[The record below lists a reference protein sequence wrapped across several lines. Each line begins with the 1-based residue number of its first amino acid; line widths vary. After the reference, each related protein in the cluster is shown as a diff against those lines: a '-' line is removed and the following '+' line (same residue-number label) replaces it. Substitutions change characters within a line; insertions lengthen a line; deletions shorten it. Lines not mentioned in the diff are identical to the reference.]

1 MEQVI
6 QGNFGIEFHF
16 VFFTFSNAFFS
27 YATCS
32 SFIGGVK
39 NVTCTGNVVKTEHFD
54 RSGRTSFFNFFT
66 TVVNHC
72 TNFTISSA
80 GNDGVTNMESTA
92 LYQYGSYRAT
102 TFIQLGFNYGTT
114 SRKVRVSFQFL
125 HFSYQQNHFQQIADT
140 HFFMCGNGNHNGI
153 AAPIFRNQFMFSQ
166 LLFNMVRVCTFTVH
180 FVNSNNDG
188 HFRCF
193 SMVDCFDGLRHYTV
207 ICSNN
212 EDSNVSYLST
222 TSTHCGERFVTR
234 GIKEYD
240 GFALMADFVRTD
252 VLGNTASFAC
262 SNIGFT
268 DCVKQR
274 SFTMVNVTHYGN
286 YRRTQYAFF
295 RIIFYF
301 GNFSRIFI
309 RSFLTDFYTK
319 FFTDKLSGFEVDVLV
334 NGNHHTQHEQRFD
347 NFANFAF
354 NQGCEFFNVDGF
366 ADFYESRSNDF
377 SCGLIAF
384 RLRIIGRTF
393 FHVHLMTR
401 ATVRTAFFSSVG
413 TFNLLFV
420 LVAVFIAIAVSSLA
434 RFYAEHIE
442 CRFRTAFTTRLLRTA
457 LLRTI
462 ATTVI
467 VIAETTLLTT
477 RLLTFR
483 TYKDTALTILL
494 GTVLTALSLAL
505 RALATVV
512 VTETALLALTLRAL
526 TTVVITEAT
535 LLALT
540 LRALTTLT
548 LTLAL
553 GTLATVV
560 VTEATLL
567 ALTLGALTALTI
579 FKITVL
585 LGLIVSVTCIL
596 CSLFRLLLLLNR
608 NSLLRLFF
616 LHRRLLFFRKCFS
629 NNVHFFGIYAAEI
642 GFFDIVLFQNINDF
656 IAAFADF
663 LSNFVYSFTHSSTS

>member
-1 MEQVI
+1 
-6 QGNFGIEFHF
+6 
-16 VFFTFSNAFFS
+16 
-27 YATCS
+27 
-32 SFIGGVK
+32 
-39 NVTCTGNVVKTEHFD
+39 
-54 RSGRTSFFNFFT
+54 
-66 TVVNHC
+66 
-72 TNFTISSA
+72 
-80 GNDGVTNMESTA
+80 
-92 LYQYGSYRAT
+92 
-102 TFIQLGFNYGTT
+102 
-114 SRKVRVSFQFL
+114 
-125 HFSYQQNHFQQIADT
+125 
-140 HFFMCGNGNHNGI
+140 
-153 AAPIFRNQFMFSQ
+153 MFSQ

-180 FVNSNNDG
+180 FVNSNNDR

-212 EDSNVSYLST
+212 EDCNVSYLST
-222 TSTHCGERFVTR
+222 TSTHCGERFVTG

-240 GFALMADFVRTD
+240 RFALMANFVRTD

-262 SNIGFT
+262 SNVGFT

-309 RSFLTDFYTK
+309 GSFLTDFYTK

-334 NGNHHTQHEQRFD
+334 NGNHHTQHEQRFN

-420 LVAVFIAIAVSSLA
+420 LVTVFIAIAVSSLA
-434 RFYAEHIE
+434 RFYTEHIE
-442 CRFRTAFTTRLLRTA
+442 SGFWTAFTTRLLRTA

-467 VIAETTLLTT
+467 AIGALTT

-483 TYKDTALTILL
+483 TYKNATLTILL
-494 GTVLTALSLAL
+494 GTVLTALTLAL
-505 RALATVV
+505 RTLATVV
-512 VTETALLALTLRAL
+512 ITEAALLALTLRTL
-526 TTVVITEAT
+526 TTVIVTEAT
-535 LLALT
+535 LLAVT
-540 LRALTTLT
+540 LGALTT

-567 ALTLGALTALTI
+567 ALTLRTLTALTV